1 MYIFWISIPAEI
13 GDCAFEVVVA
23 RLACLYVLSAFALE
37 GPLINDFAVKLW
49 VAVLMAL
56 AVRVSFLSLA
66 GESVDVTKH

>member
-13 GDCAFEVVVA
+13 GDRTFEVVVA
-23 RLACLYVLSAFALE
+23 RLARLHVLSAFALE
-37 GPLINDFAVKLW
+37 GPFINDFAVKLR

-56 AVRVSFLSLA
+56 AVCVSFLSFT